1 MLCNPCKISFS
12 NLHKYYSPP
21 RNLEIVRGNSEEGE
35 EEEEEGPSY
44 PVFN

>member
-21 RNLEIVRGNSEEGE
+21 PRNLEIVRGNSEEGE
-35 EEEEEGPSY
+35 EEEEGPSY